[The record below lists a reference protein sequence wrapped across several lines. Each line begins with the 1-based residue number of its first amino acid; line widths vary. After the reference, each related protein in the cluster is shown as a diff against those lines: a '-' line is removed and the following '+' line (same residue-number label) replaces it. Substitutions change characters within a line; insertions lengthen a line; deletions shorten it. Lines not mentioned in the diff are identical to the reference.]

1 VARAS
6 LLSANLLTANAEGGV
21 RASVPAARF
30 RQGRCPDSVL
40 LSARLLT
47 ANAEAG
53 VKLQAG
59 ELSRFGFL
67 SALLLTLN
75 VEAGVSSAMLLLPLT
90 LPRYSKTGD
99 VAMVSLLSANLHT
112 ANPEGRVGNPGRG
125 GLQNLIFETS
135 PTRTVNFRLR
145 VVPDSREILRSWG
158 MLAPISSGALGL
170 LLGPRGREDFR
181 T

>member
-112 ANPEGRVGNPGRG
+112 ANAEGRARAYVLSETLLASLVECQHFC
-125 GLQNLIFETS
+125 LQQM
-135 PTRTVNFRLR
+135 LR
-145 VVPDSREILRSWG
+145 
-158 MLAPISSGALGL
+158 LGL
-170 LLGPRGREDFR
+170 GLFFLVNGAVLG
-181 T
+181 